1 MTHNSTRNVN
11 MSFSEEVKR
20 RHGGETIMSCYQCG
34 TCASSC
40 PVAKLDSRF
49 NPREIIKLSLLGEK
63 EEIVSGELIW
73 LCCSCFNCQ
82 ERCPQNV
89 EIADVFYALRNIA
102 LEAGHSPNI
111 YSDFASGL
119 TSEGRIVQISKFVE
133 KKREEYGLPPIKPLD
148 VDVVNKILS
157 VTGFTEPKNTEEKQ

>member
-1 MTHNSTRNVN
+1 MMMTETTEKTLP
-11 MSFSEEVKR
+11 FSNEVSN
-20 RHGGETIMSCYQCG
+20 RHGGETLKSCYQCG

-49 NPREIIKLSLLGEK
+49 NPREVIKLSLLGEK
-63 EEIVSGELIW
+63 EEVISGDAIW

-89 EIADVFYALRNIA
+89 EIADLIYALRNIA
-102 LEAGHSPNI
+102 FEAGHSPNI

-119 TSEGRIVQISKFVE
+119 MNEGRIVQISKFVE
-133 KKREEYGLPPIKPLD
+133 KKREEYGLPPLKPVGISAL
-148 VDVVNKILS
+148 NTILS
-157 VTGFTEPKNTEEKQ
+157 ATGFTKPEKTEES